1 MSIKLDRI
9 VAKPTDVE
17 KFSQTTLYEWFN
29 NFVHYVQDN
38 HRNIY
43 NEACD
48 YADKKEEL

>member
-17 KFSQTTLYEWFN
+17 KFSQTPLYEWFN
-29 NFVHYVQDN
+29 NFVDHVQDN